1 MNIVVLCKMNKL
13 LFLPFLILIIGI
25 PSAYAHPF
33 LVDSEPGQ
41 GQNAAVGT
49 TQIIVFYS
57 EAIEID
63 FSELKVFD
71 SNGNKIDNMDTA
83 YYEGESSLIIT
94 TPSLDDGVYTVTSK
108 VLSKIDGH
116 LVQAA
121 IIFGVGEAQ
130 VDLSL
135 LEAQEESET
144 TFLPEAAARFPGII
158 GQTVVLGSVI
168 SGIAIWGTQ
177 RKRFGKESRDLVN
190 QAYRFKFAK
199 LTGISLVAVFAS
211 NFLILAVQTLRLET
225 SPIDVIDTAFG
236 TTWLI
241 RMIITIILLGIWF
254 WMERKPHLSPK
265 KHIPMLAASL
275 VLIFTTTMMGHGA
288 ATELTAPIILDYVHN
303 LLASVW
309 IGGVIFFGF
318 VLLPTLASLDGIQK
332 AKVTLAMLPRYSGM
346 ITIALGILIITG
358 PTLLWFLESDVASL
372 TNSAYGSLIIAKIM
386 LAIVLIGFGAFYQ
399 FKIQRQAERNL
410 KSGKTFTFNKL
421 SKPLKAEAMVGIAL
435 LGVVA
440 LLVNSSLPAGEI
452 QTVDAQGITLGF
464 SSTLFSEQAKFDV
477 SVIPLGVGPNTIS
490 VLVSNVSGEPLP
502 DISGLKIKVS
512 NPQRNIAPI
521 EIPITELKSNG
532 GTTRYEGDATFG
544 FAGTWEIEVE
554 AQRTQAV
561 NESVIFD
568 VLVKPTLSEIRTEI
582 TEYDFPDP
590 DSAPLYPRFD
600 GDNTIWISDAAK
612 PRIWEFTIDDQQFR
626 SHEFNGLTTIF
637 LDIDQNGKIWFTDT
651 PNSMIGSFDPKTKKF
666 ETIKIPLL
674 DAISEQSIPIAV
686 KADFQNRIW
695 VALVDKHR
703 LLVYN
708 QNTNEFEKFLQIQT
722 EEAGPSALLVDDSGN
737 VWFAEA
743 LSGKIGMVDSKTY
756 QITEFAPDPLLDEPF
771 ALLFDK
777 SGSLWIAEHI
787 GPGITKFDPILE
799 TFERVKAPNPESLP
813 FGMAIDKYDNIWFGQ
828 HITDELAVYDPYNDQ
843 LIEVPIPTPESFTQF
858 ITADNDGNIWFVEQR
873 GKKLGMVSI
882 SSVPG
887 QAKVVIDGSD
897 EFDFN
902 YAEIVS
908 PLIAGGIV
916 ISSLFFVKS
925 VHDKRRI
932 DELLQNDI
940 TKSS

>member
-1 MNIVVLCKMNKL
+1 MNKL

-83 YYEGESSLIIT
+83 YYEGESSLVIT
-94 TPSLDDGVYTVTSK
+94 TPSLEDGVYTVTSK

-121 IIFGVGEAQ
+121 IIFGVGETQ

-135 LEAQEESET
+135 LEAQEESEI

-168 SGIAIWGTQ
+168 SGIVIWGTQ

-211 NFLILAVQTLRLET
+211 NFIILAVQTLRLET

-372 TNSAYGSLIIAKIM
+372 TNSTYGSLIIAKIM

-502 DISGLKIKVS
+502 DISDLKIKVS

-521 EIPITELKSNG
+521 EIPITELKSND

-554 AQRTQAV
+554 AQRTQTV
-561 NESVIFD
+561 NESVIFT

-590 DSAPLYPRFD
+590 DTAPLYPRFD

-612 PRIWEFTIDDQQFR
+612 PRIWEFSIDDQQFR

-686 KADFQNRIW
+686 KADLQNRIW

-722 EEAGPSALLVDDSGN
+722 EEAGPSALVIDDSGN

>member
-13 LFLPFLILIIGI
+13 LLLPFLILIVGI

-33 LVDSEPGQ
+33 LLDSEPGQ
-41 GQNAAVGT
+41 AQNAPVGT
-49 TQIIVFYS
+49 TQIITFYS

-83 YYEGESSLIIT
+83 YYEGESSLVIT
-94 TPSLDDGVYTVTSK
+94 TPPLEDGVYTVTSK

-121 IIFGVGEAQ
+121 IIFGVGDTQA
-130 VDLSL
+130 DLSL

-144 TFLPEAAARFPGII
+144 TFLPEAAARFPGIV

-168 SGIAIWGTQ
+168 SAIAIWGTQ
-177 RKRFGKESRDLVN
+177 RKHFGKESRDLVN

-199 LTGISLVAVFAS
+199 LTGIGLVAVFAS
-211 NFLILAVQTLRLET
+211 NFIILAVQTLRLET

-372 TNSAYGSLIIAKIM
+372 TNSTYGSLIIAKIM

-521 EIPITELKSNG
+521 EISITELKSND
-532 GTTRYEGDATFG
+532 GTTRYEGDTTFG

-554 AQRTQAV
+554 AQRTQTV
-561 NESVIFD
+561 NESVIFT

-590 DSAPLYPRFD
+590 DTAPLYPRFD

-612 PRIWEFTIDDQQFR
+612 PRIWEFSIDDQQFR

-777 SGSLWIAEHI
+777 SGSLWIAEHT

-799 TFERVKAPNPESLP
+799 TFEHIKAPNPEALP

-828 HITDELAVYDPYNDQ
+828 HVTDELGVYDPYNDQ
-843 LIEVPIPTPESFTQF
+843 LIEVSIPTPESFTQF
-858 ITADNDGNIWFVEQR
+858 IAADDKGDIWFVEQR
-873 GKKLGMVSI
+873 TKKLGVVSI
-882 SSVPG
+882 SSVSG
-887 QAKVVIDGSD
+887 QTRAITDGGSGPS
-897 EFDFN
+897 FN

-916 ISSLFFVKS
+916 VSSLFFVKS
-925 VHDKRRI
+925 VNDKRRI
-932 DELLQNDI
+932 DKML
-940 TKSS
+940 S

>member
-1 MNIVVLCKMNKL
+1 MNKL

-83 YYEGESSLIIT
+83 YYEGESSLVIT
-94 TPSLDDGVYTVTSK
+94 TPSLEDGVYTVTSK

-121 IIFGVGEAQ
+121 IIFGVGETQ

-135 LEAQEESET
+135 LEAQEESEI
-144 TFLPEAAARFPGII
+144 TFLAEAAARFPGII

-168 SGIAIWGTQ
+168 SGIVIWSTQ

-211 NFLILAVQTLRLET
+211 NFIILAVQTLRLET

-372 TNSAYGSLIIAKIM
+372 TNSTYGSLIIAKIM

-521 EIPITELKSNG
+521 EISITELKSND

-554 AQRTQAV
+554 AQRTQTV
-561 NESVIFD
+561 NENVIFT

-590 DSAPLYPRFD
+590 DVAPLYPRFD

-612 PRIWEFTIDDQQFR
+612 PRIWEFSIDDQQFR

-686 KADFQNRIW
+686 KADLQNRIW

-722 EEAGPSALLVDDSGN
+722 EEAGPSALVIDDSGN

>member
-1 MNIVVLCKMNKL
+1 MNKL
-13 LFLPFLILIIGI
+13 LFLPFLILIIGV

-83 YYEGESSLIIT
+83 YYEGESSLVIT
-94 TPSLDDGVYTVTSK
+94 TPSLEDGVYTVTSK

-121 IIFGVGEAQ
+121 IIFGVGETQ

-135 LEAQEESET
+135 LEAQEESEI

-168 SGIAIWGTQ
+168 SGIVIWGTQ

-211 NFLILAVQTLRLET
+211 NFIILAVQTLRLET

-332 AKVTLAMLPRYSGM
+332 AKVTLAILPRYSGM

-372 TNSAYGSLIIAKIM
+372 TNSTYGSLIIAKIM

-521 EIPITELKSNG
+521 EISITELKSND
-532 GTTRYEGDATFG
+532 GTTRYEGDTTFG

-554 AQRTQAV
+554 AQRTQTV
-561 NESVIFD
+561 NESVIFT

-590 DSAPLYPRFD
+590 DTAPLYPRFD

-612 PRIWEFTIDDQQFR
+612 PRIWEFSIDDQQFR

>member
-1 MNIVVLCKMNKL
+1 MVLCKMNKL
-13 LFLPFLILIIGI
+13 LFLPFLILIIGV

-83 YYEGESSLIIT
+83 YYEGESSLVIT
-94 TPSLDDGVYTVTSK
+94 TPPLEDGVYTVTSK

-121 IIFGVGEAQ
+121 IIFGVGETQ

-135 LEAQEESET
+135 LEAQEESEI

-168 SGIAIWGTQ
+168 SGIVIWGTQ

-211 NFLILAVQTLRLET
+211 NFIILAVQTLRLET

-358 PTLLWFLESDVASL
+358 PTLLWFLESDVTSL
-372 TNSAYGSLIIAKIM
+372 ANSTYGSLIIAKIM

-502 DISGLKIKVS
+502 DISDLKIKVS

-521 EIPITELKSNG
+521 EIPITELKSND

-554 AQRTQAV
+554 AQRTQTV
-561 NESVIFD
+561 NENVIFT

-590 DSAPLYPRFD
+590 DVAPLYPRFD

-612 PRIWEFTIDDQQFR
+612 PRIWEFSIDDQQFR
-626 SHEFNGLTTIF
+626 SHEFNGLTTI
-637 LDIDQNGKIWFTDT
+637 
-651 PNSMIGSFDPKTKKF
+651 
-666 ETIKIPLL
+666 
-674 DAISEQSIPIAV
+674 
-686 KADFQNRIW
+686 
-695 VALVDKHR
+695 
-703 LLVYN
+703 
-708 QNTNEFEKFLQIQT
+708 
-722 EEAGPSALLVDDSGN
+722 
-737 VWFAEA
+737 
-743 LSGKIGMVDSKTY
+743 
-756 QITEFAPDPLLDEPF
+756 
-771 ALLFDK
+771 
-777 SGSLWIAEHI
+777 
-787 GPGITKFDPILE
+787 
-799 TFERVKAPNPESLP
+799 
-813 FGMAIDKYDNIWFGQ
+813 
-828 HITDELAVYDPYNDQ
+828 
-843 LIEVPIPTPESFTQF
+843 
-858 ITADNDGNIWFVEQR
+858 
-873 GKKLGMVSI
+873 
-882 SSVPG
+882 
-887 QAKVVIDGSD
+887 
-897 EFDFN
+897 
-902 YAEIVS
+902 
-908 PLIAGGIV
+908 
-916 ISSLFFVKS
+916 
-925 VHDKRRI
+925 
-932 DELLQNDI
+932 
-940 TKSS
+940 

>member
-1 MNIVVLCKMNKL
+1 MNKL

-83 YYEGESSLIIT
+83 YYEGESSLVIT
-94 TPSLDDGVYTVTSK
+94 TPSLEDGVYTVTSK

-121 IIFGVGEAQ
+121 IIFGVGETQ

-135 LEAQEESET
+135 LEAQEESEI

-168 SGIAIWGTQ
+168 SGIVIWGTQ

-211 NFLILAVQTLRLET
+211 NFIILAVQTLRLET

-372 TNSAYGSLIIAKIM
+372 TNSTYGSLIIAKIM

-521 EIPITELKSNG
+521 EISITELKSND

-554 AQRTQAV
+554 AQRTQTV
-561 NESVIFD
+561 NENVIFT

-590 DSAPLYPRFD
+590 DTAPLYPRFD

-612 PRIWEFTIDDQQFR
+612 PRIWEFSIDDQQFR

-686 KADFQNRIW
+686 KADLQNRIW

-722 EEAGPSALLVDDSGN
+722 EEAGPSALVIDDSGN

>member
-1 MNIVVLCKMNKL
+1 MNKL
-13 LFLPFLILIIGI
+13 LFLPFLILIIGV

-83 YYEGESSLIIT
+83 YYEGESSLVIT
-94 TPSLDDGVYTVTSK
+94 TPSLEDGVYTVTSK

-121 IIFGVGEAQ
+121 IIFGVGETQ

-135 LEAQEESET
+135 LEAQEESEI
-144 TFLPEAAARFPGII
+144 TFLAEAAARFPGII

-168 SGIAIWGTQ
+168 SGIVIWGTQ

-211 NFLILAVQTLRLET
+211 NFIILAVQTLRLET

-372 TNSAYGSLIIAKIM
+372 TNSTYGSLIIAKIM

-521 EIPITELKSNG
+521 EISITELKSND

-554 AQRTQAV
+554 AQRTQTV
-561 NESVIFD
+561 NESVIFT

-590 DSAPLYPRFD
+590 DVAPLYPRFD

-612 PRIWEFTIDDQQFR
+612 PRIWEFSIDDQQFR